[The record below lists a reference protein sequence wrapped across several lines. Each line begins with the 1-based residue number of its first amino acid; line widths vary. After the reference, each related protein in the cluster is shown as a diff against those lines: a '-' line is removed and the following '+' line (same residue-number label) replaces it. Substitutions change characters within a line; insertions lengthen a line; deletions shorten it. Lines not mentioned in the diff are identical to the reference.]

1 MFSTA
6 EIAARQP
13 LLKVVRDNHGVT
25 DDNEPRHQLARK
37 ARAFSHNDPL
47 IERQIRRCEEAAQMP
62 EQRRCRISGR
72 TNEHPAIAQ
81 KE

>member
-37 ARAFSHNDPL
+37 ARAFSH
-47 IERQIRRCEEAAQMP
+47 I
-62 EQRRCRISGR
+62 
-72 TNEHPAIAQ
+72 
-81 KE
+81 